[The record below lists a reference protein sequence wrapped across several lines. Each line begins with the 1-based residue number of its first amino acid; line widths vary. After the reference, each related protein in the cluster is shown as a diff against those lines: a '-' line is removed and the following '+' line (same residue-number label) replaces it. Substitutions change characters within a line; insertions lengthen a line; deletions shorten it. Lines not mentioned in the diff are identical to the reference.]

1 MARLIVEAETSITGS
16 STKKVKFPVPDGK
29 YLKINGIS
37 IDTGIMASLADGA
50 GVAAFCSITV
60 AANDSVPNPDQNGFL
75 HRTVMTPSAV
85 VPSAVAGT
93 EDVYLAPVSKTDGV
107 PSFVTSETIWIEI
120 ANNVNYGDQF
130 VYLDIDYEYVSL
142 SDIDAAVLAW
152 TQN

>member
-1 MARLIVEAETSITGS
+1 MAKLIVEAVLSTTGS
-16 STKKVKFPVPDGK
+16 STKRVKFPVPDGK

-37 IDTGIMASLADGA
+37 IDSGIMVSLADGA
-50 GVAAFCSITV
+50 GAAAFCTITV
-60 AANDSVPNPDQNGFL
+60 AANDSVPNPDQGGFL
-75 HRTVMTPSAV
+75 YRMVLTPFGV

-93 EDVYLAPVSKTDGV
+93 EDIYLRPASSTEVV
-107 PSFVTSETIWIEI
+107 PNFVTSETIWIEI

>member
-1 MARLIVEAETSITGS
+1 MAKLIVEAMASTTGS

-37 IDTGIMASLADGA
+37 IDTGIMVSLADGA
-50 GVAAFCSITV
+50 GAAAFVTITL

-75 HRTVMTPSAV
+75 HRTVLTPFSV

-93 EDVYLAPVSKTDGV
+93 EDIYLRFANRTDAV
-107 PSFVTSETIWIEI
+107 PNFVTSETIWIEI

-152 TQN
+152 SQN